1 MSASPSLECRLCGA
15 PLGPAVFDLGVTPLA
30 NSYLTPRQLLDPETR
45 YPLQLYLCDRCG
57 LAQLPAVV
65 PAEAIF
71 AHYSYFS
78 SFSDTLLKHSE
89 QFAQHMVPRL
99 RLRPSDLVVEVASND
114 GYLLQYFRSAGLD
127 VLGVEPA
134 ANVAAVAMEKGVPTI
149 PRFFGRATADELVKG
164 GHRPR
169 LLVANNVVAH
179 VPDLND
185 FLAGLAL
192 LLADDGKL
200 TLEFHHLLSLV
211 RHAQFDII
219 YHEHF
224 QYFSLRTI
232 AAALAS
238 HGLKVVDAEELATQ
252 GGSLRVYVRHAACA
266 STPGPEAAERM
277 DCILGAED
285 EARLADRET
294 YRRLAAAAAA
304 RKVEL
309 LSFLVDARKA
319 GRSVVGFG
327 AAAKGNTL
335 LNYAGVSADWIDYCV
350 DSSPHKQG
358 LSLPGSRIPIMPPS
372 RVADTR
378 PDYLLILP
386 WNLREEVMGQM
397 SHVRT
402 WGGRFVVPAPALEV
416 IA

>member
-1 MSASPSLECRLCGA
+1 MSASPLLECRLCKA
-15 PLGPAVFDLGVTPLA
+15 PLGPAVVDLGATPLA
-30 NSYLTPRQLLDPETR
+30 NSYLTPAQLFDPENY
-45 YPLQLYLCDRCG
+45 YPLQLHLCDSCA
-57 LAQLPAVV
+57 LVQLPAVV

-71 AHYSYFS
+71 SQYSYFS
-78 SFSDTLLKHSE
+78 SFSTTLLKHSE
-89 QFAQHMVPRL
+89 RFVQNVVPRL
-99 RLRPSDLVVEVASND
+99 GLRPTDLVMEIASND
-114 GYLLQYFRSAGLD
+114 GYLLQYFRSAGLE

-134 ANVAAVAMEKGVPTI
+134 ANVAAVAVEKGVPTVS
-149 PRFFGRATADELVKG
+149 RFFGRATAADLVKEG
-164 GHRPR
+164 RRPR

-185 FLAGLAL
+185 FLGGMAV
-192 LLADDGKL
+192 LLADDGTL
-200 TLEFHHLLSLV
+200 SLEFHHLLSLV

-219 YHEHF
+219 YHEHY
-224 QYFSLRTI
+224 QYFSLHTI
-232 AAALAS
+232 TTALAA
-238 HGLKVVDAEELATQ
+238 HGLTVVDAEELATQ
-252 GGSLRVYVRHAACA
+252 GGSLRVYARHARHA
-266 STPGPEAAERM
+266 STPAPEAAERLARIR
-277 DCILGAED
+277 CAED
-285 EARLADRET
+285 EVCLAHSGTYHRLAD
-294 YRRLAAAAAA
+294 AAAA

-309 LSFLVDARKA
+309 LSFLVDVRKA
-319 GRSVVGFG
+319 GQKVVGFG

-358 LSLPGSRIPIMPPS
+358 LCLPGSRIPIMPPS

-386 WNLREEVMGQM
+386 WNLRDEVMGQM

>member
-1 MSASPSLECRLCGA
+1 MPAPPLLECRLCGT
-15 PLGPAVFDLGVTPLA
+15 PLGPAVFDLGITPLA
-30 NSYLTPRQLLDPETR
+30 NSYLTPKQLLDPETR
-45 YPLQLYLCDRCG
+45 YPLQLHLCDGCG
-57 LAQLPAVV
+57 LVQLPAVV

-78 SFSDTLLKHSE
+78 SFSNTLLKHSE
-89 QFAQHMVPRL
+89 SFVQHMVPRL

-134 ANVAAVAMEKGVPTI
+134 ANVAAVALEKGVPTI
-149 PRFFGRATADELVKG
+149 PRFFGRATAGDLVKE

-211 RHAQFDII
+211 RHSQFDVI

-224 QYFSLRTI
+224 QYFSLRSI
-232 AAALAS
+232 ATALAS
-238 HGLKVVDAEELATQ
+238 HNLKVVDAEELATQ
-252 GGSLRVYVRHAACA
+252 GGSLRVYVRHAGCA
-266 STPGPEAAERM
+266 NPPRPEAARRM
-277 DCILGAED
+277 DGILDAED
-285 EARLADRET
+285 EARLADRQT
-294 YRRLAAAAAA
+294 YRRLAEAAAA
-304 RKVEL
+304 RKVAL
-309 LSFLVDARKA
+309 LSFLVDAKKA

-327 AAAKGNTL
+327 AAAKGSTL
-335 LNYAGVSADWIDYCV
+335 LNYAGVGADWIDYCV

-358 LSLPGSRIPIMPPS
+358 LLLPGSRIPIMPPS
-372 RVADTR
+372 RVAETR

-386 WNLREEVMGQM
+386 WNLREEVMSQM

>member
-1 MSASPSLECRLCGA
+1 
-15 PLGPAVFDLGVTPLA
+15 
-30 NSYLTPRQLLDPETR
+30 
-45 YPLQLYLCDRCG
+45 
-57 LAQLPAVV
+57 
-65 PAEAIF
+65 
-71 AHYSYFS
+71 
-78 SFSDTLLKHSE
+78 
-89 QFAQHMVPRL
+89 
-99 RLRPSDLVVEVASND
+99 
-114 GYLLQYFRSAGLD
+114 LQYFRSAGLE

-134 ANVAAVAMEKGVPTI
+134 ANVAAVAVEKGVPTVS
-149 PRFFGRATADELVKG
+149 RFFGRATAADLVKEG
-164 GHRPR
+164 RRPR

-185 FLAGLAL
+185 FLGGMAV
-192 LLADDGKL
+192 LLADDGTL
-200 TLEFHHLLSLV
+200 SLEFHHLLSLV

-219 YHEHF
+219 YHEHY
-224 QYFSLRTI
+224 QYFSLHTI
-232 AAALAS
+232 TTALAA
-238 HGLKVVDAEELATQ
+238 HGLTVVDAEELATQ
-252 GGSLRVYVRHAACA
+252 GGSLRVYARHARHA
-266 STPGPEAAERM
+266 STPAPEAAERLARIR
-277 DCILGAED
+277 CAED
-285 EARLADRET
+285 EVCLAHSGTYHRLAD
-294 YRRLAAAAAA
+294 AAAA

-309 LSFLVDARKA
+309 LSFLVDVRKA
-319 GRSVVGFG
+319 GQKVVGFG

-358 LSLPGSRIPIMPPS
+358 LCLPGSRIPIMPPS

-386 WNLREEVMGQM
+386 WNLRDEVMGQM

>member
-1 MSASPSLECRLCGA
+1 M
-15 PLGPAVFDLGVTPLA
+15 
-30 NSYLTPRQLLDPETR
+30 
-45 YPLQLYLCDRCG
+45 
-57 LAQLPAVV
+57 QLPAVV

-71 AHYSYFS
+71 AQYSYFS
-78 SFSDTLLKHSE
+78 SFSTTLLKHSE
-89 QFAQHMVPRL
+89 RFAQDVVPRL
-99 RLRPSDLVVEVASND
+99 GLRPAELVMEIASND
-114 GYLLQYFRSAGLD
+114 GYLLQYFRSAGLE

-134 ANVAAVAMEKGVPTI
+134 ANVAAVAVQNGVPTVS
-149 PRFFGRATADELVKG
+149 RFFGRAAACDLVREG
-164 GHRPR
+164 RRPR

-185 FLAGLAL
+185 FLGGLAL
-192 LLADDGKL
+192 LLADDG
-200 TLEFHHLLSLV
+200 TISLEFHHLLSLV
-211 RHAQFDII
+211 KHAQFDII
-219 YHEHF
+219 YHEHY
-224 QYFSLRTI
+224 QYFSLHTI
-232 AAALAS
+232 TTALAG
-238 HGLKVVDAEELATQ
+238 HGLTVVDAEELTTQ
-252 GGSLRVYVRHAACA
+252 GGSLRVYARHAPHAGSSA
-266 STPGPEAAERM
+266 PAAAERLAR
-277 DCILGAED
+277 ILRAED
-285 EARLADRET
+285 DACLADRAT
-294 YRRLAAAAAA
+294 YQRLAEAAAA

-309 LSFLVDARKA
+309 LSFLVDARKE

-358 LSLPGSRIPIMPPS
+358 LCLPGSRIPVMPPS
-372 RVADTR
+372 HVADTR